1 MKIEKVKS
9 NLKKAFNRVMG
20 VLLPVA
26 TLFVS
31 CGTNALIVRAEE
43 ESEKIY
49 TLTCSNDY
57 IHKVGNTETRYVK
70 NYTLSIKGK
79 QIVGILGKHETSDTR
94 EILADTISFYSYD
107 EKNRALYGFSYSGWN
122 SIVSFSGNFQRYDN
136 GKLAKEGELLK
147 QETTLYLKG
156 YKEYIV
162 NSYSIKGDIK
172 YFDSEES
179 AKKYFISG
187 DTSGMIELD
196 KDIDDGIKD
205 PDIGYL
211 HNLQMNQLQT
221 GKQDENGIYELY
233 SDRFTWD
240 DTYPEYDSSY
250 LVEVRGKCVVQ
261 TRGFLGFGK
270 TKTYTSDIENIAK
283 DISYKD
289 LEWIISSQDKF
300 APFNSFIN
308 EHMPTNLVMTGVYG
322 MRDLYFRIYKW
333 SDADECYHY
342 GPWVNMHFIDDDVWI
357 SVDGDTT
364 LGDFDKDGNFI
375 VNPDSDYGTGKK
387 NDVGVGV
394 GDTIEDAKKDNDRRN
409 EEKKNDDGK
418 LDLSN
423 ASISDIWYWFVT
435 SLSNLYNSLGF
446 IPEFFQKIFSFLPTP
461 IYVFLGIGIVVAI
474 LLRVLG
480 R

>member
-1 MKIEKVKS
+1 MKIEKLRSK
-9 NLKKAFNRVMG
+9 LKKAFNRVMG

-31 CGTNALIVRAEE
+31 CGTNALVVHAAESSYTVKLHCEYDADSVQYRLKYDLIVNVPAGWE
-43 ESEKIY
+43 
-49 TLTCSNDY
+49 L
-57 IHKVGNTETRYVK
+57 VGS
-70 NYTLSIKGK
+70 LIKGADDYYEISLYMVKSNTVK
-79 QIVGILGKHETSDTR
+79 QISDVVGDYYVDR
-94 EILADTISFYSYD
+94 EQEIYRSGDITYGR
-107 EKNRALYGFSYSGWN
+107 EKNKSSFPYKGNLKGFFEN
-122 SIVSFSGNFQRYDN
+122 VNFTILSGNMKVFKDRDEINKYV
-136 GKLAKEGELLK
+136 A
-147 QETTLYLKG
+147 
-156 YKEYIV
+156 
-162 NSYSIKGDIK
+162 NS
-172 YFDSEES
+172 
-179 AKKYFISG
+179 SG
-187 DTSGMIELD
+187 DYDIIKPDT
-196 KDIDDGIKD
+196 IDDGVKD

-461 IYVFLGIGIVVAI
+461 IYVFLGIGIVVAL

>member
-9 NLKKAFNRVMG
+9 KLKKVFNRVMG

-31 CGTNALIVRAEE
+31 CGTNALVVHAEE
-43 ESEKIY
+43 KNNYISFQVYEACEYDQSIYNYDLTDTYKITVQEGY
-49 TLTCSNDY
+49 EIVGVIQELGGSGNVKRITISAVKNGKVDNTYLGNYSVYRVSNDR
-57 IHKVGNTETRYVK
+57 N
-70 NYTLSIKGK
+70 
-79 QIVGILGKHETSDTR
+79 GKHES
-94 EILADTISFYSYD
+94 TISVNPPYS
-107 EKNRALYGFSYSGWN
+107 NIPYSGYGVN
-122 SIVSFSGNFQRYDN
+122 SIVASSFTMLAGEIKIFADQDEFSKYLSNGGGDYD
-136 GKLAKEGELLK
+136 
-147 QETTLYLKG
+147 
-156 YKEYIV
+156 I
-162 NSYSIKGDIK
+162 IKP
-172 YFDSEES
+172 
-179 AKKYFISG
+179 
-187 DTSGMIELD
+187 DT
-196 KDIDDGIKD
+196 IDDGVKD

-211 HNLQMNQLQT
+211 HNLQRNSLQS
-221 GKQDENGIYELY
+221 GKQDENGIYEKY
-233 SDRFTWD
+233 SARFTWD

-283 DISYKD
+283 DISYND
-289 LEWIISSQDKF
+289 LEWIISNTDQY

-322 MRDLYFRIYKW
+322 MRDYYFRIYKW
-333 SDADECYHY
+333 SDTDECYHY
-342 GPWVNMHFIDDDVWI
+342 GSWVNMHYIDDDLWI
-357 SVDGDTT
+357 SNVQESTV
-364 LGDFDKDGNFI
+364 GDFDDNGNFI
-375 VNPDSDYGTGKK
+375 VNPDSDYGTGTKK
-387 NDVGVGV
+387 SDGVGV
-394 GDTIEDAKKDNDRRN
+394 GDTEEDAKKDNDRRE

>member
-1 MKIEKVKS
+1 MKIEKIKEKM
-9 NLKKAFNRVMG
+9 KKLLNRIISVA
-20 VLLPVA
+20 LPVSIL
-26 TLFVS
+26 TMS
-31 CGTNALIVRAEE
+31 CGTNALVVRAA
-43 ESEKIY
+43 ESGQSVHII
-49 TLTCSNDY
+49 SNYSYNDGSSLNEY
-57 IHKVGNTETRYVK
+57 MR
-70 NYTLSIKGK
+70 
-79 QIVGILGKHETSDTR
+79 DF
-94 EILADTISFYSYD
+94 TISCNSNYEIVAYFQTSSTTLKALTLGVID
-107 EKNRALYGFSYSGWN
+107 KKNKKTILVTDNTIVQASGK
-122 SIVSFSGNFQRYDN
+122 SLTYIN
-136 GKLAKEGELLK
+136 GKLKYDYVIPQNASVPMVVYTENGTNSCYQVTKFSISGNIK
-147 QETTLYLKG
+147 IFKDNDALYS
-156 YKEYIV
+156 YI
-162 NSYSIKGDIK
+162 K
-172 YFDSEES
+172 
-179 AKKYFISG
+179 SG

-196 KDIDDGIKD
+196 KNIDDGIKD

-211 HNLQMNQLQT
+211 HNLQRNILQS
-221 GKQDENGIYELY
+221 GKQDENGIYEKY
-233 SDRFTWD
+233 SARFTWD

-283 DISYKD
+283 DISYND
-289 LEWIISSQDKF
+289 LEWIISNTDQY

-322 MRDLYFRIYKW
+322 MRDYYFRIYKW
-333 SDADECYHY
+333 SDTDECYHY
-342 GPWVNMHFIDDDVWI
+342 GSWVNMHYIDDDLWI
-357 SVDGDTT
+357 SNVQESTV
-364 LGDFDKDGNFI
+364 GDFDDNGNFI
-375 VNPDSDYGTGKK
+375 VNPDSDYGTGTKK
-387 NDVGVGV
+387 SDGVGV
-394 GDTIEDAKKDNDRRN
+394 GDTEEDAKKDNDRRE

-418 LDLSN
+418 IDLSN

>member
-9 NLKKAFNRVMG
+9 KLKKVFNRVMG

-31 CGTNALIVRAEE
+31 CGTNALVVHAAESSYTVKMHCE
-43 ESEKIY
+43 YDFDSLSYLYKYDLTVNVPAGWELVGSLSKDGDNYYSINLYMVKGNTFKQISGVIGDYYADCEFKRYSTGKITKSQEKNKSIFPY
-49 TLTCSNDY
+49 KGN
-57 IHKVGNTETRYVK
+57 KVG
-70 NYTLSIKGK
+70 
-79 QIVGILGKHETSDTR
+79 
-94 EILADTISFYSYD
+94 FY
-107 EKNRALYGFSYSGWN
+107 EN
-122 SIVSFSGNFQRYDN
+122 VSFTILSGNMKVFKNSSEFDKYVAN
-136 GKLAKEGELLK
+136 G
-147 QETTLYLKG
+147 
-156 YKEYIV
+156 
-162 NSYSIKGDIK
+162 
-172 YFDSEES
+172 
-179 AKKYFISG
+179 SG
-187 DTSGMIELD
+187 DYDIIKPDT
-196 KDIDDGIKD
+196 IDDGVKD

>member
-1 MKIEKVKS
+1 MKIEKLRSK
-9 NLKKAFNRVMG
+9 LKKAFNRVMG

-31 CGTNALIVRAEE
+31 CGTNALVVHAVESGQSVHIVWEYE
-43 ESEKIY
+43 VTGES
-49 TLTCSNDY
+49 TSLN
-57 IHKVGNTETRYVK
+57 
-70 NYTLSIKGK
+70 K
-79 QIVGILGKHETSDTR
+79 QV
-94 EILADTISFYSYD
+94 ASYD
-107 EKNRALYGFSYSGWN
+107 TTYSCGAGYE
-122 SIVSFSGNFQRYDN
+122 IVACYASSS
-136 GKLAKEGELLK
+136 
-147 QETTLYLKG
+147 TTLKTLYITVIDKNTKSKIGVLNYG
-156 YKEYIV
+156 TGTYKEYHDGKLKYEYSIPKNKV
-162 NSYSIKGDIK
+162 PPEYIYCGNGTNTDYRVTKFSIGGNIKIFKDNDALNSYIK
-172 YFDSEES
+172 
-179 AKKYFISG
+179 SG

-196 KDIDDGIKD
+196 KDIDDGVKD

>member
-9 NLKKAFNRVMG
+9 KLKKAFNRVMG
-20 VLLPVA
+20 VLLPVS
-26 TLFVS
+26 TLLVF
-31 CGTNALIVRAEE
+31 CGTNALVVHAAEE
-43 ESEKIY
+43 YYTVTIKNTKVDASGNTMIDAYTFKIPSEYEFVGSLSGDDSYKEITIGLVKGNQQYRIEKIIGDY
-49 TLTCSNDY
+49 TV
-57 IHKVGNTETRYVK
+57 IRQGVK
-70 NYTLSIKGK
+70 PDGTKYTGK
-79 QIVGILGKHETSDTR
+79 IENMLQWQ
-94 EILADTISFYSYD
+94 
-107 EKNRALYGFSYSGWN
+107 YSGSN
-122 SIVSFSGNFQRYDN
+122 IIYQSVDFQVLQGTIKVFKD
-136 GKLAKEGELLK
+136 
-147 QETTLYLKG
+147 
-156 YKEYIV
+156 YK
-162 NSYSIKGDIK
+162 
-172 YFDSEES
+172 
-179 AKKYFISG
+179 
-187 DTSGMIELD
+187 ELD
-196 KDIDDGIKD
+196 KYVANRTGDYDIIKPDTIDDGVKD

>member
-1 MKIEKVKS
+1 MKIEKLRSK
-9 NLKKAFNRVMG
+9 LKKAFNRAMG

-31 CGTNALIVRAEE
+31 CGTNALVVHAAESSVLHFVSQYYDYKNNIGEKDEVNITVPAGTEICGVITKMVRGDDDLYNELAL
-43 ESEKIY
+43 Y
-49 TLTCSNDY
+49 TVGYGSYSLNGNKWGRISSIPGYEVICTSIKDGKEGN
-57 IHKVGNTETRYVK
+57 IFTGNTTTFKYQG
-70 NYTLSIKGK
+70 L
-79 QIVGILGKHETSDTR
+79 
-94 EILADTISFYSYD
+94 
-107 EKNRALYGFSYSGWN
+107 N
-122 SIVSFSGNFQRYDN
+122 S
-136 GKLAKEGELLK
+136 
-147 QETTLYLKG
+147 
-156 YKEYIV
+156 EYIV
-162 NSYSIKGDIK
+162 NFSFLSGNIKV
-172 YFDSEES
+172 FDSLDEM
-179 AKKYFISG
+179 KNYISTGTG
-187 DTSGMIELD
+187 DYDIIKPDT
-196 KDIDDGIKD
+196 IDDGVKD

-211 HNLQMNQLQT
+211 HNLQRNSLQS
-221 GKQDENGIYELY
+221 GKQDENGIYEKY
-233 SDRFTWD
+233 SARFTWD

-250 LVEVRGKCVVQ
+250 LVEVKGKCVVQ

-283 DISYKD
+283 DISYND
-289 LEWIISSQDKF
+289 LEWIISNTDQY

-322 MRDLYFRIYKW
+322 MRDYYFRIYKW
-333 SDADECYHY
+333 SDTDECYHY
-342 GPWVNMHFIDDDVWI
+342 GSWVNMHYIDDDLWI
-357 SVDGDTT
+357 SNVQESTV
-364 LGDFDKDGNFI
+364 GDFDDNGNFI
-375 VNPDSDYGTGKK
+375 VNPDSDYGTGTKK
-387 NDVGVGV
+387 SDGVGV
-394 GDTIEDAKKDNDRRN
+394 GDTEEDAKKDNDRRE

>member
-1 MKIEKVKS
+1 MKIEKLRSK
-9 NLKKAFNRVMG
+9 LKKVFNRVMG

-31 CGTNALIVRAEE
+31 CNTNALVVHAEE
-43 ESEKIY
+43 SNSFHATGSYTYEDYTYETDINVIASSNYEILGEINSVRSGEIVYYKISFSLFDKSKKKQVALEGNCTNIGTYRTYYKGKLQKEYSMNDLYQYSVPYKSVEGSAYIVSNFSLTGNVRLFKDNESLIA
-49 TLTCSNDY
+49 
-57 IHKVGNTETRYVK
+57 YVK
-70 NYTLSIKGK
+70 
-79 QIVGILGKHETSDTR
+79 
-94 EILADTISFYSYD
+94 
-107 EKNRALYGFSYSGWN
+107 
-122 SIVSFSGNFQRYDN
+122 
-136 GKLAKEGELLK
+136 
-147 QETTLYLKG
+147 
-156 YKEYIV
+156 
-162 NSYSIKGDIK
+162 
-172 YFDSEES
+172 
-179 AKKYFISG
+179 SG

-196 KDIDDGIKD
+196 KNIDDGVKD

-211 HNLQMNQLQT
+211 HNLQRNSLQS
-221 GKQDENGIYELY
+221 GKQDENGIYEKY
-233 SDRFTWD
+233 SARFTWD

-250 LVEVRGKCVVQ
+250 LVEVKGKCVVQ

-283 DISYKD
+283 DISYND
-289 LEWIISSQDKF
+289 LEWIISNTDQY

-322 MRDLYFRIYKW
+322 MRDYYFRIYKW
-333 SDADECYHY
+333 SDTDECYHY
-342 GPWVNMHFIDDDVWI
+342 GSWVNMHYIDDDLWI
-357 SVDGDTT
+357 SNVQESTV
-364 LGDFDKDGNFI
+364 GDFDDNGNFI
-375 VNPDSDYGTGKK
+375 VNPDSDYGTGTKK
-387 NDVGVGV
+387 SDGVGV
-394 GDTIEDAKKDNDRRN
+394 GDTEEDAKKDNDRRE

>member
-9 NLKKAFNRVMG
+9 KLKKTFNRVMG

-26 TLFVS
+26 TLLVS
-31 CGTNALIVRAEE
+31 CDTSALVVHAAE
-43 ESEKIY
+43 SSSCHATG
-49 TLTCSNDY
+49 TLTYYENGVE
-57 IHKVGNTETRYVK
+57 KTRTETELTITPSAGCEVLACYRDA
-70 NYTLSIKGK
+70 K
-79 QIVGILGKHETSDTR
+79 QTDVIYQNM
-94 EILADTISFYSYD
+94 SFYIYNKTLDKCSTLTWMKDYCTNQGTYK
-107 EKNRALYGFSYSGWN
+107 EYT
-122 SIVSFSGNFQRYDN
+122 N
-136 GKLAKEGELLK
+136 GKLNKTYTMDQYYRDSVPARGGYTDSYVVSNFSISGNVKVFK
-147 QETTLYLKG
+147 DETSLNNYVK
-156 YKEYIV
+156 
-162 NSYSIKGDIK
+162 
-172 YFDSEES
+172 
-179 AKKYFISG
+179 SG

-196 KDIDDGIKD
+196 KDIDDGVKD

-211 HNLQMNQLQT
+211 HNLQRNSLQS
-221 GKQDENGIYELY
+221 GKQDENGIYEKY
-233 SDRFTWD
+233 SARFTWD

-250 LVEVRGKCVVQ
+250 LVEVKGKCVVQ

-283 DISYKD
+283 DISYND
-289 LEWIISSQDKF
+289 LEWIISNTDQY

-322 MRDLYFRIYKW
+322 MRDYYFRIYKW
-333 SDADECYHY
+333 SDTDECYHY
-342 GPWVNMHFIDDDVWI
+342 GSWVNMHYIDDDLWI
-357 SVDGDTT
+357 SNVQESTI
-364 LGDFDKDGNFI
+364 GDFDDNGNFI
-375 VNPDSDYGTGKK
+375 VNPDSDYGTGTKK
-387 NDVGVGV
+387 SDGVGV
-394 GDTIEDAKKDNDRRN
+394 GDTEEDAKKDNDRRE

>member
-1 MKIEKVKS
+1 MKIEKLRSK
-9 NLKKAFNRVMG
+9 LKKAFNRVMG

-26 TLFVS
+26 TLLVS
-31 CGTNALIVRAEE
+31 CDTNALVVHAEE
-43 ESEKIY
+43 SYFNKGNAVTFTTNYCNTTEENHTYKTTQTGTIQANS
-49 TLTCSNDY
+49 DY
-57 IHKVGNTETRYVK
+57 EIVAVLVDFYFEDEIRHS
-70 NYTLSIKGK
+70 TLSFKIIK
-79 QIVGILGKHETSDTR
+79 SAS
-94 EILADTISFYSYD
+94 EIYD
-107 EKNRALYGFSYSGWN
+107 LQKSGVN
-122 SIVSFSGNFQRYDN
+122 LCSGEVINYKD
-136 GKLAKEGELLK
+136 GDLLSS
-147 QETTLYLKG
+147 QE
-156 YKEYIV
+156 
-162 NSYSIKGDIK
+162 YSIDKLPSEIYAKGNADGSITVSCSITGCK
-172 YFDSEES
+172 VFKDKES
-179 AKKYFISG
+179 MHAYATSG

>member
-1 MKIEKVKS
+1 MKIEKLRSK
-9 NLKKAFNRVMG
+9 LKKAFNRVMG

-31 CGTNALIVRAEE
+31 CGTNLLMVHAVESNSFHVAGTFVRYENGKIKEYEKKEMSITPVDGYEALACPFKVTRANEIIYYNMLLMIRNTKTNKYGMLGNMKDFCTNVGSYTYSSNGVDYYTYTMD
-43 ESEKIY
+43 ESY
-49 TLTCSNDY
+49 QDTVVCRSGDNPDY
-57 IHKVGNTETRYVK
+57 VVENF
-70 NYTLSIKGK
+70 SI
-79 QIVGILGKHETSDTR
+79 
-94 EILADTISFYSYD
+94 
-107 EKNRALYGFSYSGWN
+107 
-122 SIVSFSGNFQRYDN
+122 SGN
-136 GKLAKEGELLK
+136 
-147 QETTLYLKG
+147 
-156 YKEYIV
+156 
-162 NSYSIKGDIK
+162 IKVFKDQVSLEA
-172 YFDSEES
+172 YV
-179 AKKYFISG
+179 ASG

-196 KDIDDGIKD
+196 KDIDDGVKD

-211 HNLQMNQLQT
+211 HNLQRNSLQS
-221 GKQDENGIYELY
+221 GKQDENGIYEKY
-233 SDRFTWD
+233 SARFTWD

-250 LVEVRGKCVVQ
+250 LVEVRGKCAVQ

-270 TKTYTSDIENIAK
+270 TKNYTSDIKNIAK

-289 LEWIISSQDKF
+289 LEWIISSQDQY

-322 MRDLYFRIYKW
+322 MRDYYFRIYKW
-333 SDADECYHY
+333 SDTDECYHY
-342 GPWVNMHFIDDDVWI
+342 GPWVNMHYIDDDLWI
-357 SVDGDTT
+357 SNVQESTV
-364 LGDFDKDGNFI
+364 GDFDDNGNFI
-375 VNPDSDYGTGKK
+375 VNPDSDYGTGTKK
-387 NDVGVGV
+387 SDGVGV
-394 GDTIEDAKKDNDRRN
+394 GDTEEDAKKDNDKRE

>member
-1 MKIEKVKS
+1 MKTEKIKS
-9 NLKKAFNRVMG
+9 KLKKAFNRVMG
-20 VLLPVA
+20 VLLPVS
-26 TLFVS
+26 TLLVS
-31 CGTNALIVRAEE
+31 CDTNALVVHAADNSNQVKVISTLVGDPTTTVIDQSFSVSGNAEIVAYLQGVNSGNEI
-43 ESEKIY
+43 IY
-49 TLTCSNDY
+49 YTVRFGVVENGSYRSLKKGEFS
-57 IHKVGNTETRYVK
+57 GTETTIKDGKVQSTNQITAYVLAMPYK
-70 NYTLSIKGK
+70 SNSTDIAINY
-79 QIVGILGKHETSDTR
+79 QVV
-94 EILADTISFYSYD
+94 A
-107 EKNRALYGFSYSGWN
+107 
-122 SIVSFSGNFQRYDN
+122 GNFKLFKSLDDVKVYASSGAGDYD
-136 GKLAKEGELLK
+136 
-147 QETTLYLKG
+147 
-156 YKEYIV
+156 I
-162 NSYSIKGDIK
+162 IKP
-172 YFDSEES
+172 
-179 AKKYFISG
+179 
-187 DTSGMIELD
+187 DT
-196 KDIDDGIKD
+196 IDDGIKD
-205 PDIGYL
+205 SDIGYL
-211 HNLQMNQLQT
+211 HNLQMNQLQS
-221 GKQDENGIYELY
+221 GKQDENGIYERY

-261 TRGFLGFGK
+261 TRGFLGLGK

-283 DISYKD
+283 DISYND
-289 LEWIISSQDKF
+289 LEWIVSSTDKY

-333 SDADECYHY
+333 SEADDCYHY
-342 GPWVNMHFIDDDVWI
+342 GPWVNMHFVDDDVWV

-364 LGDFDKDGNFI
+364 MGDFDEDGNFI
-375 VNPDSDYGTGKK
+375 VDPDSDYGTGKK

-394 GDTIEDAKKDNDRRN
+394 GDTEEDAKKDNDRRN

>member
-9 NLKKAFNRVMG
+9 KLKKVFNRVMG
-20 VLLPVA
+20 VLLPVS
-26 TLFVS
+26 TLLVS
-31 CGTNALIVRAEE
+31 CDTNALVVHAADNSNQVKVISTLVGDPTTTVIDQSFSVSGNAEIVAYLQGVNSGNEI
-43 ESEKIY
+43 IY
-49 TLTCSNDY
+49 YTVRFGVVENGSYRSLKKGEFS
-57 IHKVGNTETRYVK
+57 GTETTIKDGKVQSTNQITAYVLAMPYK
-70 NYTLSIKGK
+70 SNSADIAINY
-79 QIVGILGKHETSDTR
+79 QVV
-94 EILADTISFYSYD
+94 A
-107 EKNRALYGFSYSGWN
+107 
-122 SIVSFSGNFQRYDN
+122 GNFKLFKSLDDAKVYASSGAGDYD
-136 GKLAKEGELLK
+136 
-147 QETTLYLKG
+147 
-156 YKEYIV
+156 I
-162 NSYSIKGDIK
+162 IKPN
-172 YFDSEES
+172 
-179 AKKYFISG
+179 
-187 DTSGMIELD
+187 T
-196 KDIDDGIKD
+196 IDDGVKD

-211 HNLQMNQLQT
+211 HNLQRNSLQS
-221 GKQDENGIYELY
+221 GKQDENGIYEKY
-233 SDRFTWD
+233 SARFTWD

-283 DISYKD
+283 DISYND
-289 LEWIISSQDKF
+289 LEWIISNTDQY

-322 MRDLYFRIYKW
+322 MRDYYFRIYKW
-333 SDADECYHY
+333 SDTDECYHY
-342 GPWVNMHFIDDDVWI
+342 GSWVNMHYIDDDLWI
-357 SVDGDTT
+357 SNVQESTV
-364 LGDFDKDGNFI
+364 GDFDDNGNFI
-375 VNPDSDYGTGKK
+375 VNPDSDYGTGTKK
-387 NDVGVGV
+387 SDGVGV
-394 GDTIEDAKKDNDRRN
+394 GDTEEDAKKDNDRRE

-418 LDLSN
+418 IDLSN

>member
-9 NLKKAFNRVMG
+9 KLKKVFNRVMG

-31 CGTNALIVRAEE
+31 CGTNALVVHAAE
-43 ESEKIY
+43 SYFNK
-49 TLTCSNDY
+49 
-57 IHKVGNTETRYVK
+57 GNTVTFTTNYCNTTDKDHIYRTTQTGTIQANSDYEIVAVLVDYYSGEEVRYS
-70 NYTLSIKGK
+70 TLVFKIIKSVSEAYNLQKSG
-79 QIVGILGKHETSDTR
+79 VTSCFGTESNFKDAAPLSSKVFSLDNLPR
-94 EILADTISFYSYD
+94 EIYAKGNAD
-107 EKNRALYGFSYSGWN
+107 G
-122 SIVSFSGNFQRYDN
+122 SITASCSITGCKVFKDSDSLQ
-136 GKLAKEGELLK
+136 A
-147 QETTLYLKG
+147 
-156 YKEYIV
+156 YIT
-162 NSYSIKGDIK
+162 
-172 YFDSEES
+172 
-179 AKKYFISG
+179 SG

-205 PDIGYL
+205 SDIGYL
-211 HNLQMNQLQT
+211 HNLQMNQLQS
-221 GKQDENGIYELY
+221 GKQDENGIYERY
-233 SDRFTWD
+233 SNRFTWD

-283 DISYKD
+283 DISYND
-289 LEWIISSQDKF
+289 LEWIVSSTDEY

-333 SDADECYHY
+333 SEADDCYHY
-342 GPWVNMHFIDDDVWI
+342 GPWVNMHFVDDDVWV
-357 SVDGDTT
+357 SVDGYTT
-364 LGDFDKDGNFI
+364 MGDFDDEGNFI
-375 VNPDSDYGTGKK
+375 VDPDSDYGPGKK

-394 GDTIEDAKKDNDRRN
+394 GDTEEDAKKDNDRRN

-423 ASISDIWYWFVT
+423 ASISDIWYWFIT